1 MKNKAILSI
10 AAAAA
15 VMLAA
20 GTAQAA
26 PGGGVL
32 GLLHDEASRAQSE
45 IESVHW
51 RRHHRCHWVKRC
63 YRHRWHYHCRW
74 VRHCHHGW

>member
-1 MKNKAILSI
+1 MKSKAILSI

-15 VMLAA
+15 LVMAA

-26 PGGGVL
+26 PSGGVL
-32 GLLHDEASRAQSE
+32 GLLHNEASQAQSE

-51 RRHHRCHWVKRC
+51 RRYRHCRWVKRC
-63 YRHRWHYHCRW
+63 HWHRWHRHCRW
-74 VRHCHHGW
+74 VRYCHRGW